1 MINSALSVERELA
14 GVLVLQWF
22 GDLVTPIWWD
32 DIWLNEGFASYME
45 LLGVD
50 NFEGTSEMQLET
62 QFVASY
68 LHSVMNEDS
77 LASSRPI
84 YLPVSYTSEITSLF
98 DAITYDKVRL
108 TKHLLKHRFKVK
120 SSFLFFRG
128 RPLFG

>member
-50 NFEGTSEMQLET
+50 NFEGTREMQLET

-98 DAITYDKVRL
+98 DAITYDKVGEKNNCSNIFSRL
-108 TKHLLKHRFKVK
+108 NRSLF
-120 SSFLFFRG
+120 FFRG
-128 RPLFG
+128 RPLSG